1 MRLLVFVLAT
11 YTSLI
16 SASVEDSGIDIASG
30 EGSTVGVSV
39 DGVSVVVSS
48 ELGGSGAGGSSV
60 VGAPLPENTAEIVWS
75 EVTFE
80 KV

>member
-16 SASVEDSGIDIASG
+16 SASVEDSGIDMASG

-39 DGVSVVVSS
+39 DGASVVVSS
-48 ELGGSGAGGSSV
+48 ELGGSGAGCSV
-60 VGAPLPENTAEIVWS
+60 VDPPPENTADMV
-75 EVTFE
+75 
-80 KV
+80 